1 MAKYF
6 LMPGFDR
13 PHSQG
18 ILLFS
23 RDGNKLV
30 TNPPVKNLGWVFVW
44 VCMCA
49 PTHAQGP
56 ESRRQVRSLA
66 LKRTTE
72 STESHPLAVQ
82 ASQEM
87 SARGTEERSCISSR
101 SRSQAAGLQG
111 CDYADSFLSP
121 IHLQSHPVKS
131 CFEMQSE
138 EASSLGLAAD
148 DAAWGTE
155 CRRALERWRILPGA
169 SWRKHSE
176 KNPRRACKG

>member
-1 MAKYF
+1 
-6 LMPGFDR
+6 MPGFDP

-18 ILLFS
+18 ILLFT
-23 RDGNKLV
+23 RDGNELV
-30 TNPPVKNLGWVFVW
+30 TIPPVKNLGWVFVW

-56 ESRRQVRSLA
+56 ESIRQVRSLA

-72 STESHPLAVQ
+72 STESHPFAVQ

-101 SRSQAAGLQG
+101 AVAMQTP
-111 CDYADSFLSP
+111 LSP
-121 IHLQSHPVKS
+121 LSTCKATPVKS
-131 CFEMQSE
+131 CFEIQSE

-148 DAAWGTE
+148 DAAWGAE
-155 CRRALERWRILPGA
+155 CRRALERWSILPGA

>member
-49 PTHAQGP
+49 PTHAQRP
-56 ESRRQVRSLA
+56 ESRRQARSLA
-66 LKRTTE
+66 LKRTAE

-87 SARGTEERSCISSR
+87 SARGTEER

-138 EASSLGLAAD
+138 EAASLGLAAD
-148 DAAWGTE
+148 DAAWAAE
-155 CRRALERWRILPGA
+155 CRRALGRWRILPGA

>member
-44 VCMCA
+44 VCTCA

-56 ESRRQVRSLA
+56 ESRRQARSLA

-72 STESHPLAVQ
+72 STESQSLILSLYRHP
-82 ASQEM
+82 
-87 SARGTEERSCISSR
+87 
-101 SRSQAAGLQG
+101 
-111 CDYADSFLSP
+111 
-121 IHLQSHPVKS
+121 
-131 CFEMQSE
+131 
-138 EASSLGLAAD
+138 
-148 DAAWGTE
+148 
-155 CRRALERWRILPGA
+155 RRCLPGA
-169 SWRKHSE
+169 RKKDPVSLAD
-176 KNPRRACKG
+176 PDLRQQGSRVVTMQTPFSRLSTCKAIRSSPALRCKVKRPLP